1 MPVDPA
7 IAPLLAAASAAPR
20 ATDIEAIRD
29 GLRRT
34 AALVGPNPPI
44 PMHSVTDRTV
54 PGRAGEI
61 PVRVYRPADGP
72 APTVVFFH
80 GGGWS
85 AGDLESHDF
94 FVRKLAAETG
104 YVFAAVHYRLV
115 PEDPFPAGLDDST
128 DAAVYASEHAEE
140 FGGIPGRLALAGD
153 SAGGNLAAVVARR
166 LRDHG
171 TPVAAQLLMWPVL
184 DPVGDY
190 PSRAENSDG
199 YMLTAEEVAEL
210 AKAYVGGNL
219 GLLASPDVA
228 PARASDLSGLAP
240 AVIGAAEY
248 DPLRDEA
255 IDYGQALK
263 KAGVDAFATVHDGM
277 IHTYGAMFNISPAAN
292 SALLELL
299 RQFRQRVD
307 AA

>member
-7 IAPLLAAASAAPR
+7 IAPLLAAASAAP
-20 ATDIEAIRD
+20 AETDIEAIRA
-29 GLRRT
+29 GLRRI

-80 GGGWS
+80 GGGWA
-85 AGDLESHDF
+85 AGDLDSHDF

-115 PEDPFPAGLDDST
+115 PEHPFPAGLADST
-128 DAAVYASEHAEE
+128 DAALYISEHTGEL
-140 FGGIPGRLALAGD
+140 GGIPGKIALAGD

-184 DPVGDY
+184 DPAGDY
-190 PSRAENSDG
+190 PSRAENSHG
-199 YMLTAEEVAEL
+199 YMLTTEEVARQ
-210 AKAYVGGNL
+210 AAAYVSGDL
-219 GLLASPDVA
+219 GLLVSPDVA
-228 PARASDLSGLAP
+228 PVRATDLSRLAP

-255 IDYGQALK
+255 TDYGQALK
-263 KAGVDAFATVHDGM
+263 KAGADVFTTVHDEM

-292 SALLELL
+292 NALLELL
-299 RQFRQRVD
+299 RQFSHRVD
-307 AA
+307 GA